1 MAPEATVTPAGGAA
15 DVEAPAPSQG
25 ADVEAVASTE
35 SEGASVFKKSKA
47 QSRCFST
54 VSTSFAPSSSSL
66 SLGSSNPDL
75 EMQDVE
81 SQGPCDA
88 SDQGSNADVSMSPIA
103 EAAEAKDAGDDGK
116 EAARKVSRRRRA
128 CALTCLACVA
138 GVLATLTTVLYPR
151 DPQWE
156 IQELIVDPLEVSN
169 IIGAF
174 MDPSYNKTVVFP
186 TEAHISI
193 DNRNF
198 VGAVTSPGTMVAKF
212 GSSVLAEVAVEPI
225 ELSGRAQGL
234 AVAHSRSVITPEVS
248 KELMKIVVPSYRLPL
263 DVSGELPVR
272 VPALFGL
279 RLTALVNCKVDVNV
293 LGLVQDP
300 NKMVI
305 GHQCSYSARF

>member
-1 MAPEATVTPAGGAA
+1 MG
-15 DVEAPAPSQG
+15 
-25 ADVEAVASTE
+25 
-35 SEGASVFKKSKA
+35 
-47 QSRCFST
+47 
-54 VSTSFAPSSSSL
+54 
-66 SLGSSNPDL
+66 
-75 EMQDVE
+75 
-81 SQGPCDA
+81 
-88 SDQGSNADVSMSPIA
+88 
-103 EAAEAKDAGDDGK
+103 
-116 EAARKVSRRRRA
+116 
-128 CALTCLACVA
+128 
-138 GVLATLTTVLYPR
+138 
-151 DPQWE
+151 
-156 IQELIVDPLEVSN
+156 
-169 IIGAF
+169 

-225 ELSGRAQGL
+225 EVSG
-234 AVAHSRSVITPEVS
+234 
-248 KELMKIVVPSYRLPL
+248 ELMKIVVPSYRLPL